1 MNKYLGVKIVKAEPW
16 LGIDNKCVNEVNGKQ
31 TIVLTG
37 LEKEGYKVVYEDGYT
52 SWSPKDVFKKAYR
65 EIKTMDDLPKLINE
79 VIPEHQERVLD
90 EMFELNKKITKL
102 DFFIENSE
110 VFKNIDEDEQVR
122 LIQQIRAMEYYF
134 SILIE
139 RIQNFK

>member
-1 MNKYLGVKIVKAEPW
+1 MKKYLGVKLIEAEPCYG
-16 LGIDNKCVNEVNGKQ
+16 LNNKCVDQMAEHCGE
-31 TIVLTG
+31 
-37 LEKEGYKVVYEDGYT
+37 EKDGYKIVYEDGYT
-52 SWSPKDVFKKAYR
+52 SWSPKDVFEKAYR

-110 VFKNIDEDEQVR
+110 VFKNLDEDEQVR
-122 LIQQIRAMEYYF
+122 LIQQARAMEYYF
-134 SILIE
+134 SVLIE
-139 RIQNFK
+139 RIKNFK

>member
-1 MNKYLGVKIVKAEPW
+1 M
-16 LGIDNKCVNEVNGKQ
+16 
-31 TIVLTG
+31 
-37 LEKEGYKVVYEDGYT
+37 KEGIVYEEFFETVREDGYA
-52 SWSPKDVFKKAYR
+52 SWSPKDVFEKAYR
-65 EIKTMDDLPKLINE
+65 EVKTMDDLPSVLNE
-79 VIPEHQERVLD
+79 VMPEHQERVLD

-110 VFKNIDEDEQVR
+110 IFKNLDEDVQVR
-122 LIQQIRAMEYYF
+122 LIQQVRAMEYYF